1 MLAVRPWP
9 PTEREPPCLETFT
22 QRKPGMMRSRL
33 RKRKPISE
41 KGQIVWIGS
50 RANEVL
56 KAVLLTVATEY
67 DEHKLIVPRLD
78 PASLD
83 FSGTTT
89 IFHPLSNVF
98 RSQLFDVDHGCLI
111 RL

>member
-1 MLAVRPWP
+1 VVP
-9 PTEREPPCLETFT
+9 
-22 QRKPGMMRSRL
+22 
-33 RKRKPISE
+33 
-41 KGQIVWIGS
+41 
-50 RANEVL
+50 
-56 KAVLLTVATEY
+56 LTVATEY

-78 PASLD
+78 PASLG

-111 RL
+111 IPLTLVEPAKAVHVVDELINDGLHLVQ